1 VVVFDESMEGMK
13 GFRVGWLVGLVLGI
27 LSFGSC
33 TSSGWADLVVIPNLC
48 LLFSPVIFD
57 ALECCIVISLSMNG
71 KAEEAARGD

>member
-33 TSSGWADLVVIPNLC
+33 RGTGWGDIVVIPNLFYFSVRLYLM
-48 LLFSPVIFD
+48 LLNVV
-57 ALECCIVISLSMNG
+57 L
-71 KAEEAARGD
+71 